1 MCCNM
6 PLWYGWYLTFANDF
20 LFSCYASVTNTSNHG
35 KNLWNCR
42 GAPDETTCSAGFFRC
57 HSALALI
64 FMKLFHVCANKF
76 SLSLSLSRT
85 GDGKRTGECEP
96 LHYSIA
102 VCNATL
108 FLSHVVECDAR
119 NLCDVMRHTLGE
131 REGSAGKT
139 RCFHSPKYACIN
151 LADVST
157 VNLLVHGTC

>member
-76 SLSLSLSRT
+76 SLSLSLSHGPATENGPANANHYTTALRFVM
-85 GDGKRTGECEP
+85 P
-96 LHYSIA
+96 LCSYHMLL
-102 VCNATL
+102 NAMHETCVMSWDIL
-108 FLSHVVECDAR
+108 WVKGRAQLARHVVFTRR
-119 NLCDVMRHTLGE
+119 NTH
-131 REGSAGKT
+131 A
-139 RCFHSPKYACIN
+139 
-151 LADVST
+151 
-157 VNLLVHGTC
+157 